1 MSGSSS
7 NADRIVITGLG
18 AVCAAGREI
27 AAIADA
33 VLAGQSGIGP
43 ITAFEP
49 TGWPAG
55 IAGEV
60 RGVDNRTLVED
71 RKLHK
76 MITRTD
82 LLGLYAAGAAINGS
96 GLPAH
101 RDALAPDAQ
110 AAFNDRSGVLAG
122 SGGGN
127 YSMNYDFFPLLT
139 ESGGDMR
146 KFGEKLADTVNPMWL
161 LRNLPN
167 NVLCHTGIRHGFK
180 GTNACITNHCASG
193 ILAVTEAA
201 AAIRN
206 SEADRAVA
214 VGHDTALD
222 PETVHRYTRLG
233 LLAQDA
239 LRPFDRDRAGTVLG
253 EGAAAVTLEKASD
266 ATARGATIFGELL
279 GSGCVSEAAGVLDL
293 RPDGDGVRRA
303 AQLALHDAGVSA
315 GEIGVIIA
323 HGNGTPA
330 SDASEA
336 LGLRA
341 VFGDSLPPVT
351 AFKWAL
357 GHTIAASGILDL
369 VIALV
374 VLRRGA
380 VPGIPTL
387 RQLDPAFAWFPVSAI
402 KQTPRCDLA
411 LLLCRGFGGV
421 NVATVLR
428 VAPAQG

>member
-1 MSGSSS
+1 MSSPS
-7 NADRIVITGLG
+7 DRIVITGLG
-18 AVCAAGREI
+18 AVCAVGREV
-27 AAIADA
+27 AAITDA
-33 VLAGQSGIGP
+33 VLAGRSGIGP
-43 ITAFEP
+43 ITAFDAAN
-49 TGWPAG
+49 WPVA

-82 LLGLYAAGAAINGS
+82 LLGLYAAGAAVNGS

-101 RDALAPDAQ
+101 RDTLAADAQ

-127 YSMNYDFFPLLT
+127 YAMNYDFFPLLT

-206 SEADRAVA
+206 DEADRATA
-214 VGHDTALD
+214 IGHDTALD

-233 LLAQDA
+233 LLAGDA

-253 EGAAAVTLEKASD
+253 EGAAAVTLEKAGD
-266 ATARGATIFGELL
+266 AAARGATAYAELL
-279 GSGCVSEAAGVLDL
+279 GSGCVTEAAGVLDL
-293 RPDGDGVRRA
+293 CPDGDGVKRA
-303 AQLALHDAGVSA
+303 IELALTDARVSA
-315 GEIGVIIA
+315 ADIGAIIA

-330 SDASEA
+330 SDASEVT
-336 LGLRA
+336 GLRA
-341 VFGDSLPPVT
+341 VFGAALPPVT

-369 VIALV
+369 VVAIAA
-374 VLRRGA
+374 LRRGV

-387 RQLDPAFAWFPVSAI
+387 RQLDPALAPLPVSVTV
-402 KQTPRCDLA
+402 QTPRSDLA
-411 LLLCRGFGGV
+411 LLVCRGFGGV
-421 NVATVLR
+421 NVATILR
-428 VAPAQG
+428 VSRATARG